1 MNRSVYLYELDSVR
15 NSEQEIRQGQWAM
28 FEEIV
33 KKGNTVVLSF
43 NQLTDSEAFLCA
55 IKDKTTY
62 EQIVGLF
69 KLGALK
75 VSKYGK
81 IRTPSQYVQN
91 GLQKCI
97 ESGENAFLFSGLPVL
112 CTDTMLLS
120 EMQKAL
126 RYSSTSNLEELVQTE
141 TDSERIEQL
150 EYIIRFI
157 RMILVMSLEDTALNP
172 AKQDSMQ
179 CFMDFYMLIAEC
191 LRGELRYTNG
201 EVKTELKPMLPKACD
216 ILDNIHQEF
225 KRSNYA
231 DCFMNNRTNWI
242 NQLNRMKIT
251 DAVRLAEAIIDLCYN
266 YTIEDSIYNVSRH
279 YKMLDK
285 NSFQQDFE
293 KRLTEYW
300 ISYRTGIHEFCK
312 GDSEATIDCKVDIP
326 PWDTALRVVTDKQK
340 HIKLSPFE
348 PLYEKGYLKEKKQW
362 RTCLKRQMFSRL
374 RTALIYILIFCGV
387 DYLMG
392 IAEDQTVGIFLLQN
406 EILRV
411 LWSVGCSTIAFGIVG
426 SLVAEWFRLPDI
438 LESVKSIGVGVKD
451 FYRIKNAPEH
461 IAYTNLNQESGL

>member
-75 VSKYGK
+75 VSKYST

-91 GLQKCI
+91 GIRKCTGS
-97 ESGENAFLFSGLPVL
+97 EANAFLFSGLPVL
-112 CTDTMLLS
+112 CTDTILLS

-126 RYSSTSNLEELVQTE
+126 QYSSTSNLEELVQTE
-141 TDSERIEQL
+141 TNSDRIEQL

-172 AKQDSMQ
+172 AKQDSMWR
-179 CFMDFYMLIAEC
+179 FMDFYSLITEC
-191 LRGELRYTNG
+191 LKGGLRYTNG
-201 EVKTELKPMLPKACD
+201 SIGNEWNVMLSEACG
-216 ILDNIHQEF
+216 ILESIHQELEQ
-225 KRSNYA
+225 SNYA

-242 NQLNRMKIT
+242 NQLNKKQIT

-266 YTIEDSIYNVSRH
+266 YTIEDSIYNVSKH
-279 YKMLDK
+279 YETASK

-300 ISYRTGIHEFCK
+300 SSYRAGIHKFCK
-312 GDSEATIDCKVDIP
+312 GDSETAIDCKIDIP

-340 HIKLSPFE
+340 HIKPSPFE
-348 PLYEKGYLKEKKQW
+348 PLYEKGYLEEK
-362 RTCLKRQMFSRL
+362 SN
-374 RTALIYILIFCGV
+374 GV
-387 DYLMG
+387 LVSNFKCFQDYG
-392 IAEDQTVGIFLLQN
+392 Q
-406 EILRV
+406 
-411 LWSVGCSTIAFGIVG
+411 
-426 SLVAEWFRLPDI
+426 
-438 LESVKSIGVGVKD
+438 
-451 FYRIKNAPEH
+451 H
-461 IAYTNLNQESGL
+461 